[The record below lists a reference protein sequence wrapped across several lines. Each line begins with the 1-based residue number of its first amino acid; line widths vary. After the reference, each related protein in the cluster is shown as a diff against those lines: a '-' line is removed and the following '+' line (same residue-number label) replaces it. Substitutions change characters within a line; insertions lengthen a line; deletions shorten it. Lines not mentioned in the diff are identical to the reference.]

1 MQDELSL
8 KTSAVNTIYD
18 DRFTCT
24 IKSVD
29 RMKLFLKPT
38 QSYSFFRNLP
48 FLEFSL
54 SVYEQDLVAQD

>member
-1 MQDELSL
+1 MMQDELSL

-29 RMKLFLKPT
+29 KMKLFSKT
-38 QSYSFFRNLP
+38 DAVVQ
-48 FLEFSL
+48 FL
-54 SVYEQDLVAQD
+54 